1 MNLDLVIFDM
11 DGLVVDSEKVYFK
24 ANMLAAEA
32 LKMPYSFEYY
42 RQYIGAGTEEMLN
55 KMSNDYGS
63 QKLVD
68 EFIRLSR
75 ENVYELVE
83 KDGLPLKKG
92 FMELSE
98 YLHDSHIN
106 KALASSNDKRAIDYF
121 LEKAHL
127 QKQFDYIVSTD
138 DVAHAKPAP
147 DIFNKAWSVADEPDK
162 KKTLVLE
169 DSINGINAAISAN
182 IPAIMIPDLI
192 EPPEQFRQKPLAILD
207 DLAAVRSFIQ

>member
-11 DGLVVDSEKVYFK
+11 DGLVFDSEKVYFE
-24 ANMLAAEA
+24 ANKLAAEA

-42 RQYIGAGTEEMLN
+42 RQYIGAGTEEMLK
-55 KMSNDYGS
+55 KMSHDYGS
-63 QKLVD
+63 QELVD
-68 EFIRLSR
+68 EFIKLSR
-75 ENVYELVE
+75 ENVYSLVE
-83 KDGLPLKKG
+83 QNGLPLKRG
-92 FMELSE
+92 FMELSR

-106 KALASSNDKRAIDYF
+106 KALASSNNKSAIDYF
-121 LEKAHL
+121 LSKSNL
-127 QKQFDYIVSTD
+127 QSQFDFIVSTD

-169 DSINGINAAISAN
+169 DSINGINAAASAD

-192 EPPEQFRQKPLAILD
+192 DPPKKFRKKPLAVLD
-207 DLAAVRSFIQ
+207 DLAKVRTFIQ

>member
-11 DGLVVDSEKVYFK
+11 DGLVVDSEKIYFK
-24 ANMLAAEA
+24 ANELAAEA

-42 RQYIGAGTEEMLN
+42 RQYIGAGTEEMLQ
-55 KMSNDYGS
+55 KMSHDYGS
-63 QKLVD
+63 KDLVD
-68 EFIRLSR
+68 EFIKLSR
-75 ENVYELVE
+75 ENLYDLVE
-83 KDGLPLKKG
+83 KNGLPLKKG
-92 FMELSE
+92 FMELST

-106 KALASSNDKRAIDYF
+106 KALASSNNKDAIDYF
-121 LEKAHL
+121 LKKAHL
-127 QKQFDYIVSTD
+127 QTQFDFIVSTD

-169 DSINGINAAISAN
+169 DSINGINAAVNAN

-192 EPPEQFRQKPLAILD
+192 EPPKQFRQKPLAILD
-207 DLAAVRSFIQ
+207 DLGAVCSFIQ